1 MAKKQK
7 KNKKWLYWLLMLVL
21 FVAAAGVAY
30 LVWSAYFRDNNSGE
44 QNSENT
50 PEVIEVEKQEE
61 PQKQESEEM
70 PSKPKVVQYDGEDP
84 NTSEELSGVI
94 TYAGIIGDNLTI
106 RVNID
111 QFLEGGEC
119 KLDVIRNGVLVH
131 EEVTE
136 IVGNV
141 TTASCAG
148 FDVPLE
154 IVGSGAVDIEI
165 GLDSNGKT
173 GVIRGGADI

>member
-7 KNKKWLYWLLMLVL
+7 KNKKWLYWLLMLML

-30 LVWSAYFRDNNSGE
+30 LVRNAYFKDSDSGE
-44 QNSENT
+44 QNSGND
-50 PEVIEVEKQEE
+50 PEVIEVEKQDEL
-61 PQKQESEEM
+61 QKQESEEL

-84 NTSEELSGVI
+84 NSSNELSGVI

-111 QFLEGGEC
+111 QYLDDGEC
-119 KLDVIRNGVLVH
+119 RLDLMRSGVLIY
-131 EEVTE
+131 EKATE

-141 TTASCAG
+141 STASCDG
-148 FDVPLE
+148 FDVPIDRIGE
-154 IVGSGAVDIEI
+154 GAVEIEI
-165 GLDSNGKT
+165 HLDSNGKT
-173 GVIRGGADI
+173 GVIRGGMDV

>member
-7 KNKKWLYWLLMLVL
+7 KNRKCLYWLLMLVL
-21 FVAAAGVAY
+21 FVVAAGVAY
-30 LVWSAYFRDNNSGE
+30 LVWNGYYKGDDSEEQSSG
-44 QNSENT
+44 NT
-50 PEVIEVEKQEE
+50 PEVVEVEKQEE

-70 PSKPKVVQYDGEDP
+70 PNKPKVVQYDGEDP
-84 NTSEELSGVI
+84 NASEKLSGVI

-173 GVIRGGADI
+173 GVIRGSADI